1 MTENRLIWVALIISI
16 ATFQF
21 WMYLPE
27 NSFYIGSSIYITI
40 LATIIYMQNKE
51 LFISFFLL
59 CIAVNNLIDEMFFDP
74 KLNGANEIIAA
85 ILIPILYYARKN
97 YKHRNLRFFNEN
109 YISRIFSSR
118 GKNSN
123 RNEKK

>member
-1 MTENRLIWVALIISI
+1 MTENKLIWVAVIISI
-16 ATFQF
+16 ATFQLWKF
-21 WMYLPE
+21 LPS
-27 NSFYIGSSIYITI
+27 NSFYIGSSVYIVV
-40 LATIIYMQNKE
+40 LATIIYLQNKE

-59 CIAVNNLIDEMFFDP
+59 CIAINNLIDEMFFDP
-74 KLNGANEIIAA
+74 KLNGPNEVVAA

-118 GKNSN
+118 RKNSN
-123 RNEKK
+123 RNEKE

>member
-1 MTENRLIWVALIISI
+1 MTGNRLIWVATIISI

-21 WMYLPE
+21 WKYLPE
-27 NSFYIGSSIYITI
+27 NSFYIGSAIFILILSIVIF
-40 LATIIYMQNKE
+40 LQNKE

-59 CIAVNNLIDEMFFDP
+59 CISINNLIDELFFDP
-74 KLNGANEIIAA
+74 KINGLNEIIVA

-97 YKHRNLRFFNEN
+97 YKQRIICFFNEN
-109 YISRIFSSR
+109 YFSRISSDR
-118 GKNSN
+118 SKNSN